1 MKYFLNEVIC
11 GLMMALP
18 FGVLIICGLFFY

>member
-1 MKYFLNEVIC
+1 MRHFLDEVVC
-11 GLMMALP
+11 GLMLALP